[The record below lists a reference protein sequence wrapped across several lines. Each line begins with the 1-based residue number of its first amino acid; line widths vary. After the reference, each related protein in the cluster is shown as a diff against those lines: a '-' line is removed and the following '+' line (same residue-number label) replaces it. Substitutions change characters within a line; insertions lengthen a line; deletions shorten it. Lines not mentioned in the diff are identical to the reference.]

1 MEPFSSSSSS
11 FPAHRFQT
19 IFHDLLHIKEKDVQ
33 KSNENPDQEKLHP
46 VCKSQL
52 SRTACYDLLGELV
65 RGCTANYTALH
76 QLLIAQHQVSDDRKD
91 DHGDH
96 HSQGGAIDDGNVQA
110 ASHKS
115 YPWEYWPREEGRSE
129 CGHVGLLNLG
139 ATCYMATAVQQLF
152 MIPATRA
159 CILQGDGLGPTDPSF
174 GKHLSTLYELRR

>member
-1 MEPFSSSSSS
+1 M
-11 FPAHRFQT
+11 
-19 IFHDLLHIKEKDVQ
+19 
-33 KSNENPDQEKLHP
+33 
-46 VCKSQL
+46 
-52 SRTACYDLLGELV
+52 
-65 RGCTANYTALH
+65 AN
-76 QLLIAQHQVSDDRKD
+76 IIVMIS
-91 DHGDH
+91 
-96 HSQGGAIDDGNVQA
+96 QA

-159 CILQGDGLGPTDPSF
+159 CILQGDGLGPTDPTF

>member
-1 MEPFSSSSSS
+1 MITNEMMILGII
-11 FPAHRFQT
+11 RVKGKQC
-19 IFHDLLHIKEKDVQ
+19 DDV
-33 KSNENPDQEKLHP
+33 
-46 VCKSQL
+46 
-52 SRTACYDLLGELV
+52 
-65 RGCTANYTALH
+65 
-76 QLLIAQHQVSDDRKD
+76 
-91 DHGDH
+91 
-96 HSQGGAIDDGNVQA
+96 NVQA

>member
-1 MEPFSSSSSS
+1 MKMKMMSKKVSTQHATRMIS
-11 FPAHRFQT
+11 
-19 IFHDLLHIKEKDVQ
+19 
-33 KSNENPDQEKLHP
+33 
-46 VCKSQL
+46 
-52 SRTACYDLLGELV
+52 GEAAPSV
-65 RGCTANYTALH
+65 
-76 QLLIAQHQVSDDRKD
+76 QVSVVSNGLLRPARRARSWLHCKLYSSTSIADCPTSGSDDDEDNNNNNDNERDNHKK
-91 DHGDH
+91 GA
-96 HSQGGAIDDGNVQA
+96 AIDGDNVQA